1 MKKLSIAVF
10 LLTGAT
16 ALFAQN
22 PPDVSAIYPDLEKL
36 YIDFHQTPELSRQEF
51 KSSAKLAERFRRL
64 GYEVTEKVGG
74 TGVVAVLRNGNGPTV
89 LIREDMDALPVEER
103 TGLPYASKVTA
114 TDENGNTVPVMHACG
129 HDVHMTS
136 LVGVGT
142 LLMQSKNRW
151 RGTLV
156 LCAQPAEERGGGAI
170 GMIRDGLFT
179 RFPKPDF
186 AISLHDSATLPAGK
200 VSWVSGFAC
209 ANVDSVDVT
218 IYGRG
223 GHGAYPHTT
232 IDPIVIA
239 ARTVVALQTLVARE
253 NNPLDPAVITVGSF
267 HGGTKHNII
276 PDEAKLQL
284 TVRSY
289 KDEVRKR
296 LLAGIERVAKGEAAA
311 AGAVKE
317 PLVRVS
323 DVGTPAMYNDPAL
336 TRRIAGAF
344 EKAFG
349 KDNVFA
355 DQPVMGGEDFS
366 EFGRAGI
373 PSLQFGLGA
382 VEPAKYEAARKNG
395 TPLPS
400 LHSSEWAPN
409 RETTLKMGTASLTI
423 AAMELLGKP

>member
-10 LLTGAT
+10 LLAVTT
-16 ALFAQN
+16 LLFAQA
-22 PPDVSAIYPDLEKL
+22 PPDVSSIYPDLEKL
-36 YIDFHQTPELSRQEF
+36 YIDLHQTPELSRQEV
-51 KSSAKLAERFRRL
+51 KTAAKLAERFRRL

-74 TGVVAVLRNGNGPTV
+74 TGVVAVLRNGKGPTV

-114 TDENGNTVPVMHACG
+114 TDENGNAVSVMHACG

-151 RGTLV
+151 RGNLV

-170 GMIRDGLFT
+170 GMIKDGLFT

-186 AISLHDSATLPAGK
+186 AISLHDSAKLPAGK

-232 IDPIVIA
+232 IDPIVIG

-253 NNPLDPAVITVGSF
+253 NDPLDPAVITVGSF

-289 KDEVRKR
+289 KDDVRKR
-296 LLAGIERVAKGEAAA
+296 LLSGIERIAKGEAAA

-336 TRRIAGAF
+336 TQRIARAF

-349 KDNVFA
+349 KDNVIA

-409 RETTLKMGTASLTI
+409 RETTLKMGTASLTV
-423 AAMELLGKP
+423 AAWELLGKP